1 MDFHIIVLA
10 AGKGSRMKSDK
21 PKVLHTLAGQPMLTH
36 VLNTA
41 VALNPANIHVVIG
54 HGADQLRD
62 YYRDLD
68 YSINWV
74 EQREQLGTGHAVAQV
89 LPHLP
94 DHAKVLV
101 LYGDVPLIAADS
113 LTQLT
118 ELADKDTLALLTMDV
133 EDPTGYGRIV
143 RNIADEVIAIVEQK
157 DANDEQ
163 LAIQEI
169 NTGFMAS
176 TTDNLKQWLPKLSSD
191 NAQGEYYL
199 TDLVAL
205 AVNDG
210 KEVESC
216 SPSSPEEVQGV
227 NDRLQLCELECWYQ
241 SQQGERLLREGV
253 SLFDPNRI
261 DIRGNLTVGKDVT
274 IDLNCI
280 FIGDVTLA
288 DGVYIGPNCVITN
301 SSIGSNTTVNSHS
314 VIDNSNVE
322 SACNIGPYARL
333 RPGTNLEANAK
344 IGNFV
349 ETKKANIG
357 AGSKV
362 NHLSYIGDAE
372 IGENVNIGAGTIT
385 CNYDGVNKYQT
396 ILEDGVF
403 IGSNSSLVAP
413 ITVKSG
419 ATVGAGSVVT
429 KDVGAQQ
436 LAVARGKQVNIS
448 NWKKPSK
455 KS

>member
-21 PKVLHTLAGQPMLTH
+21 PKVLHTLAGKPMLTH
-36 VLNTA
+36 VLETA
-41 VALNPANIHVVIG
+41 LALNPDRIHVVIG
-54 HGADQLRD
+54 HGADQLRAH
-62 YYRDLD
+62 YQQFEYPL
-68 YSINWV
+68 NWV
-74 EQREQLGTGHAVAQV
+74 EQHEQLGTGHAVAQV
-89 LPHLP
+89 LPHLN
-94 DHAKVLV
+94 DGSKVLV
-101 LYGDVPLIAADS
+101 LYGDVPLIANDS
-113 LTQLT
+113 LNELIG
-118 ELADKDTLALLTMDV
+118 LADQETLALLTMDV

-143 RNIADEVIAIVEQK
+143 RNVADELVAIVEQK
-157 DANDEQ
+157 DANEEQ

-169 NTGFMAS
+169 NTGFMAATS
-176 TTDNLKQWLPKLSSD
+176 DNLKQWLPRLSSD

-205 AVNDG
+205 AVSDG

-227 NDRLQLCELECWYQ
+227 NDRLQLCELECWFQ
-241 SQQGERLLREGV
+241 SQYGERLLRDGV

-261 DIRGNLTVGKDVT
+261 DIRGELVCGKDVT
-274 IDLNCI
+274 IDLNCV
-280 FIGDVTLA
+280 FIGRVTLA
-288 DGVYIGPNCVITN
+288 DGVYIGPNCIITN
-301 SSIGSNTTVNSHS
+301 SSIGENTTVNSHS
-314 VIDNSNVE
+314 VIEE
-322 SACNIGPYARL
+322 SQVDGHCNIGPFARL
-333 RPGTNLEANAK
+333 RPGTALAENAK

-357 AGSKV
+357 SGSKV

-372 IGENVNIGAGTIT
+372 IGDDVNIGAGTIT

-396 ILEDGVF
+396 KLENDVF

-413 ITVKSG
+413 IVVKQG

-429 KDVGAQQ
+429 KDVDAQQ

-448 NWKKPSK
+448 NWKKLTK
-455 KS
+455 K

>member
-21 PKVLHTLAGQPMLTH
+21 PKVLHTLAGKPMLTH
-36 VLNTA
+36 VLETA
-41 VALNPANIHVVIG
+41 QTLTPDHIHVVIG
-54 HGADQLRD
+54 HGSDQLIEH
-62 YYRDLD
+62 YQNYEQA
-68 YSINWV
+68 INWV
-74 EQREQLGTGHAVAQV
+74 EQSEQLGTGHAVAQV
-89 LPHLP
+89 LPYLS
-94 DHAKVLV
+94 DNAKVLV
-101 LYGDVPLIAADS
+101 LYGDVPLIATES
-113 LTQLT
+113 LHELVT
-118 ELADKDTLALLTMDV
+118 LADNDTLAVLTIDV

-143 RNIADEVIAIVEQK
+143 RNLADEVVAIVEQK
-157 DANDEQ
+157 DADDEQ

-169 NTGFMAS
+169 NTGFMAATS
-176 TTDNLKQWLPKLSSD
+176 TNLQNWLPQLSSD

-199 TDLVAL
+199 TDLVSL
-205 AVNDG
+205 AVNGG
-210 KEVESC
+210 KEVEAC
-216 SPSSPEEVQGV
+216 SPSSPEEIQGV

-241 SQQGERLLREGV
+241 SQQGERLLRDGV

-261 DIRGNLTVGKDVT
+261 DIRGTLTVGKDVT
-274 IDLNCI
+274 IDLNCV
-280 FIGDVTLA
+280 FIGNVDLA

-301 SSIGSNTTVNSHS
+301 SSVGPNTSINSHS
-314 VIDNSNVE
+314 VIEDSKIGNR
-322 SACNIGPYARL
+322 CNIGPYARL
-333 RPGTNLEANAK
+333 RPGTVLAENAK

-372 IGENVNIGAGTIT
+372 IGADVNIGAGTIT

-396 ILEDGVF
+396 NLEDGVF

-413 ITVKSG
+413 ITVKNG

-429 KDVGAQQ
+429 KDVDEQQ

-455 KS
+455 S

>member
-21 PKVLHTLAGQPMLTH
+21 PKVLHTLAGKPMLTH
-36 VLNTA
+36 VLETA
-41 VALNPANIHVVIG
+41 QALNPDQIHVVIG
-54 HGADQLRD
+54 HGSEQLIEHYKD
-62 YYRDLD
+62 
-68 YSINWV
+68 SAQAINWV
-74 EQREQLGTGHAVAQV
+74 QQSEQLGTGHAVAQV
-89 LPHLP
+89 LPYLSGESK
-94 DHAKVLV
+94 ALV
-101 LYGDVPLIAADS
+101 LYGDVPLIGAES
-113 LTQLT
+113 LRELIA
-118 ELADKDTLALLTMDV
+118 LADNNTLALLTMDV

-143 RNIADEVIAIVEQK
+143 RNIADEVVAIVEQK
-157 DANDEQ
+157 DANEEQ

-176 TTDNLKQWLPKLSSD
+176 TAHNLHQWLPKLSSN

-199 TDLVAL
+199 TDLVAM

-216 SPSSPEEVQGV
+216 SPSSPEEIQGV

-261 DIRGNLTVGKDVT
+261 DIRGTLTVGKDVT

-280 FIGDVTLA
+280 FIGDVVLN
-288 DGVYIGPNCVITN
+288 DGVYVGPNCVLIN
-301 SSIGSNTTVNSHS
+301 SKIGSNTKIHSHS
-314 VIDNSNVE
+314 VIEDTETEQN
-322 SACNIGPYARL
+322 CNIGPFARL
-333 RPGTNLEANAK
+333 RPGTKLSAEAK

-349 ETKKANIG
+349 ETKKAKVG
-357 AGSKV
+357 KGSKV
-362 NHLSYIGDAE
+362 NHLSYIGDAD
-372 IGENVNIGAGTIT
+372 IGEGVNIGAGTIT

-396 ILEDGVF
+396 VLEEGVF

-413 ITVKSG
+413 VTVKKG

-429 KDVGAQQ
+429 KDVDEEQ

-455 KS
+455 K